1 MYFVGRSRETNRI
14 IKALERRENVIVSG
28 RFGMGRTS
36 LVQYISKIA
45 QDKWR
50 FVFIDFSKT
59 PGDICRHLVRELFP
73 AHTAREGNNTY
84 GKYKPARFEILN
96 RALEDK
102 RQHVLV
108 LDNIE
113 KITRQKLALLQL
125 LTYEKRFLFM
135 AITASFLPERQY
147 HQLKVVLL
155 ATCRITLGHMSPS
168 STKEFFTH
176 FSKENNFNWTDDH
189 IRNLGR
195 RTQGYPLSMKEVVG
209 ITQKQQPVLPEE

>member
-14 IKALERRENVIVSG
+14 IKALERRENIIVSG

-36 LVQYISKIA
+36 LLIHVAETARDRWHFIS
-45 QDKWR
+45 
-50 FVFIDFSKT
+50 IDFSKT
-59 PGDICRHLVRELFP
+59 PGDICRYLIKELFP
-73 AHTAREGNNTY
+73 AYTARKADFYT
-84 GKYKPARFEILN
+84 KFKPARFEILN
-96 RALEDK
+96 RALEDG